1 MRANGKRLSERYK
14 PNVKQSVD
22 LTLGIQ
28 CRIQIFIY
36 VIAFF
41 WLDGSYG
48 GMVTRTVTRNN
59 SSWDS
64 NKYFEKYYL
73 ESN

>member
-48 GMVTRTVTRNN
+48 GMVMGTVTRNN